1 MFIVID
7 SFSKY
12 PEVYKTKTITS
23 KFCVDK
29 MRKLFCRYGLIDTL
43 VSDNGTQFT
52 SAEFQEFLKK
62 NSIDHV
68 LTAPG
73 HPETN
78 GQAENFVK
86 TFKNSLLASI
96 HQHKTIN
103 MELVIQKFLLYYRI
117 TKHCTTNQTPSKLM
131 FGREVKSIFSLM
143 KPPIVSEVI
152 KEKQQEQIKNYK
164 GKRNKKFSI
173 GQKVYVRNYKNPN
186 KAGWSPAIIKKQL
199 GQRNYTCLLTY
210 ENRNIKRHLDQIRD
224 AYVECDDFGLSDLYA
239 SDTQSSDGEG
249 ESSES
254 ERGSQDSQSFQ
265 SPNVPTNDTT
275 DDSINLSG
283 TSAQDESIADVVERP
298 GIRACAVRAADAIT
312 SMFTSNQRK

>member
-1 MFIVID
+1 MD
-7 SFSKY
+7 
-12 PEVYKTKTITS
+12 TL
-23 KFCVDK
+23 
-29 MRKLFCRYGLIDTL
+29 RKLFCRYGLIDIL

-52 SAEFQEFLKK
+52 SDEFQQFLKK
-62 NSIDHV
+62 NSIEHV

-86 TFKNSLLASI
+86 TFKNSLIAAI

-143 KPPIVSEVI
+143 KPPLVSDII
-152 KEKQQEQIKNYK
+152 KEKQQTQIRNYK

-186 KAGWSPAIIKKQL
+186 KAGWSPAIIERQL
-199 GQRNYTCLLTY
+199 GRRNYTCLLTH
-210 ENRNIKRHLDQIRD
+210 ENRNIKRHLDQIRVAHVND
-224 AYVECDDFGLSDLYA
+224 NNDNQQIVDLSNTIA
-239 SDTQSSDGEG
+239 SEGDG

-254 ERGSQDSQSFQ
+254 ELESQGSQSFQ
-265 SPNVPTNDTT
+265 SLNMSNDNTT
-275 DDSINLSG
+275 
-283 TSAQDESIADVVERP
+283 DESINSTVTSDPDESIPDVVERP
-298 GIRACAVRAADAIT
+298 SARGCAIRAKDAIT
-312 SMFTSNQRK
+312 SMFTGNQRK